1 MKARCFVSFAVA
13 LLIGLLIGFYSPRS
27 SRQDSSLTDDLSEHS
42 SMSSLASTS
51 RARENAKLASN
62 VTTETLQD
70 AWAQL
75 MQLPAAEFNSDET
88 RAKLHALLA
97 EWILVDPRNC
107 LRSWVKYAR
116 SMNGIYLFDAFRE
129 ICQTDPEYLRNNMI
143 KHLDGLDRGYALQ
156 NWVEL
161 MSRENCTELMKLFDS
176 LGIAEKRKAV
186 FMLYHSFQLT
196 STQRTQLVEKIAN
209 LPDSPVN
216 RDLVQEMIRA
226 EAILYVKDEIKNLSE
241 VTTEGMLRYHS
252 RRLIEAVRSERKS
265 YRELQ
270 KILADLPEDARSMAS
285 KEIAMTDAPSAALL
299 QVAIDQLRTTDD
311 WESQAKQLAVALHY
325 TTGQNPQPQE
335 SAEWALSL
343 PQTSE
348 FEDLYRVGVR
358 SFANRQPAAYEQWI
372 QQLPSGWQRDNASV
386 EYVHSLMR
394 DKANAELAEQIL
406 PTIQDPN
413 FQKSAQQMIKDAL
426 AR

>member
-1 MKARCFVSFAVA
+1 MKVRWFVSFAVA

-27 SRQDSSLTDDLSEHS
+27 TRQDSSLADDSSEQS
-42 SMSSLASTS
+42 SMSAQTSTS
-51 RARENAKLASN
+51 RARENAKAAP
-62 VTTETLQD
+62 TATAETLQD

-75 MQLPAAEFNSDET
+75 MQLPAAEFSSEET
-88 RAKLHALLA
+88 RAKLNALLA

-107 LRSWVKYAR
+107 LRSWVKYSR

-129 ICQTDPEYLRNNMI
+129 ICQTDPEYLRNHMI

-161 MSRENCTELMKLFDS
+161 MSRENCTELMKQFDS

-186 FMLYHSFQLT
+186 FMLYHSFQLS

-226 EAILYVKDEIKNLSE
+226 EAILYVKDEIKNLGE

-252 RRLIEAVRSERKS
+252 RRLIEAVRSEKKS

-270 KILADLPEDARSMAS
+270 QILADLPENARSMAS

-299 QVAIDQLRTTDD
+299 QVAIDQLRNSDD
-311 WESQAKQLAVALHY
+311 WASQAKRLAVALHY
-325 TTGQNPQPQE
+325 TAGYNPQPQE

-358 SFANRQPAAYEQWI
+358 SFANREPAAYEQWI
-372 QQLPSGWQRDNASV
+372 QQLPPGWQRDNASV

-394 DKANAELAEQIL
+394 DKANAELAEQIV